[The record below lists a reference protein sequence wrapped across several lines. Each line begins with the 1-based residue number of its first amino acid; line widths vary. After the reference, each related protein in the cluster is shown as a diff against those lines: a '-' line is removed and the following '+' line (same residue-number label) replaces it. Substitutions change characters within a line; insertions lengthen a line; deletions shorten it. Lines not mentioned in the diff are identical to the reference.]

1 MTNVPLLP
9 LTIIMPVFGRPER
22 LARALSSIAAQP
34 DPPVEVIVVDDCS
47 APPVSIDPETIGRLT
62 VRIIRQPE
70 NRGPAAARN
79 AGIMAAQTEW
89 ISFLDS
95 DDWLLADTLG
105 TRWRMVTED
114 QASRPDPLAVYA
126 CGWIDVD
133 QDGRPLV
140 SRMPRQGTN
149 SRDFASG
156 CWFSPG
162 SCVIMNAKAIR
173 EADVLQDE
181 ALRRFEDFDW
191 FLALGL
197 KGFRL
202 AIQDI
207 VAVAIE
213 RARTQTPAKV
223 EAVAGTIRRKW
234 RALIADRAMLR
245 RLSAYL
251 DVECAAAHHFAGNRI
266 RAAFFLARSLARVP
280 RLSLQLSP
288 GWTIERVAANALVD
302 IGGR

>member
-1 MTNVPLLP
+1 MTNAPLLP
-9 LTIIMPVFGRPER
+9 LTIIMPVFGRPEQ

-34 DPPVEVIVVDDCS
+34 DQPVEVIVVDDCS
-47 APPVSIDPETIGRLT
+47 SPPVSIDPATIGGLT

-95 DDWLLADTLG
+95 DDWLLPSTLG
-105 TRWRMVTED
+105 ARWRMATED
-114 QASRPDPLAVYA
+114 QARKRDPLAFYA

-133 QDGRPLV
+133 QDARPLV

-149 SRDFASG
+149 GRDFASG

-162 SCVIMNAKAIR
+162 SCVIMNARAIR
-173 EADVLQDE
+173 EADLLQDE

-202 AIQDI
+202 AIQNI
-207 VAVAIE
+207 VAVVIE
-213 RARTQTPAKV
+213 RARTQSPAKV
-223 EAVAGTIRRKW
+223 EAVAGAIRRKW
-234 RALIADRAMLR
+234 RSRITDRAMLR

-251 DVECAAAHHFAGNRI
+251 DVECAAANHFAGNRF
-266 RAAFFLARSLARVP
+266 RAAFFLARSLMTVP

-288 GWTIERVAANALVD
+288 GWSLEKVSADALVD
-302 IGGR
+302 IRGR

>member
-1 MTNVPLLP
+1 MTNARLLP
-9 LTIIMPVFGRPER
+9 MTIIMPVFGRPEQ
-22 LARALSSIAAQP
+22 LARALSSIATQP
-34 DPPVEVIVVDDCS
+34 DLPFEVIVVDDCS
-47 APPVSIDPETIGRLT
+47 APPVSIDPATIGGLT
-62 VRIIRQPE
+62 VRVIRQPE

-95 DDWLLADTLG
+95 DDWLLPGTLG
-105 TRWRMVTED
+105 SRWRMVSEN
-114 QASRPDPLAVYA
+114 QASKPDPLAFYA

-133 QDGRPLV
+133 QDGQPLA

-162 SCVIMNAKAIR
+162 SCVIMNGRAIR
-173 EADVLQDE
+173 DAGVLQDE

-197 KGFRL
+197 RGFRL

-207 VAVAIE
+207 VGVAIE
-213 RARTQTPAKV
+213 RARTQTPARV

-234 RALIADRAMLR
+234 RTLIADRAMLR
-245 RLSAYL
+245 QLSAYL
-251 DVECAAAHHFAGNRI
+251 DVECAAAHHFAGNRF
-266 RAAFFLARSLARVP
+266 RAAFFLARSLMTVP

-288 GWTIERVAANALVD
+288 GWVVEKVSAGALAD
-302 IGGR
+302 ISGR